1 MPPMSTERAK
11 RLMELFEQAC
21 RLDAS
26 ARPGFLDEHC
36 GGDAEL
42 RRDLERMFAH
52 DAATQ
57 PLFRSQALV
66 GEIAQA
72 AGALAGGVAAAPVA
86 SEMPSEIGPYRILGC
101 IGQGGMGTVYEAEQQ
116 SPRRTVALKVI
127 RPELVSL
134 SLAQRFEIEAHVLG
148 RLQHPGIAQ
157 VFEAGT
163 IQTPTGPQMFI
174 AMELVRGKPLTEHAR
189 AEPQPLSVRQRVAL
203 MARVCDAV
211 HHAHQRGIIH
221 RDLKPSNILVVPET
235 DDHDSS
241 GFPTG
246 AAPAGV
252 RSGTVRAAD
261 SVLRAGD
268 RSLAHVGQPKVLDF
282 GVARASD
289 SDLQVTLVQT
299 GFGQLIGTLPYMSP
313 EQFAGDPAEIDTRSD
328 VYALGVILYELL
340 TGALPHPT
348 ATRSIPEAI
357 RAVRED
363 VPRPLSSF
371 SRVLRGELD
380 TIVAKALDKDKARRY
395 QSAAELGSDLRR
407 FLAGEPI
414 LAKRDSNLY
423 VLRKTLRRYRL
434 AAAAGTAV
442 LVLALAASLA
452 LVVLYSRAEKSRKA
466 AEHERSVASA
476 AHAAAQR
483 EAERARA
490 EERKTHQINQ
500 VLTRLF
506 HAADPKSAK
515 GRDRTVREVL
525 DECADRVLAGLSDAP
540 DVRAAVQYAI
550 GQTYQALGEY
560 ERAERLH
567 RDAYNTAKALYGD
580 EPRRDTADYAVSLA
594 AVVGNLG
601 QLDEAETLLREALA
615 MHVAVEG
622 ADSPDVAWDLHSLST
637 VLVNKHELDE
647 AEVLARRSLAMYR
660 RYREQG
666 LTDLGGPA
674 PDEQSMLTDALGS
687 LVMLLYQ
694 QRDFEEALPLAREA
708 LEVAR
713 SEVGEAH
720 PQMAMAL
727 NNLGAVLS
735 AIGRKEEALERYEQ
749 AIAVV
754 RQVQGADHP
763 DVASGLVNVGLELL
777 DQSQPERAEA
787 AFREAVEIRRA
798 KLPAGHVHIGDALSG
813 WGMALTRAGRAQEA
827 EPVLREALE
836 LRRGGYPPGDA
847 RVAFTQ
853 VGLGSCLVAL
863 GRYEEAEPLLR
874 DAHAVI
880 AAQRGPRHKYALEA
894 LRGLLRIYE
903 EQERTDEAAE
913 VRAALDVPRS

>member
-1 MPPMSTERAK
+1 MD
-11 RLMELFEQAC
+11 LFEQAC
-21 RLDAS
+21 RLEAS

-52 DAATQ
+52 DAATR

-72 AGALAGGVAAAPVA
+72 AGALAGGVAPAA

-127 RPELVSL
+127 RPELASL
-134 SLAQRFEIEAHVLG
+134 SLAQRFELEAHVLG

-163 IQTPTGPQMFI
+163 VSTPTGPRMFI

-235 DDHDSS
+235 DDHESAGLPPGATPAAVGS
-241 GFPTG
+241 GMM
-246 AAPAGV
+246 
-252 RSGTVRAAD
+252 RAAD
-261 SVLRAGD
+261 SALRAGD
-268 RSLAHVGQPKVLDF
+268 RSLARVGQPKVLDF

-380 TIVAKALDKDKARRY
+380 TIVSKALDKDKTRRY

-434 AAAAGTAV
+434 AAAAGATV

-452 LVVLYSRAEKSRKA
+452 LGVLYSRAEESRKA
-466 AEHERSVASA
+466 AEHERSVASEA
-476 AHAAAQR
+476 RAAAQH

-490 EERKTHQINQ
+490 EERKTRQINQ

-515 GRDRTVREVL
+515 GRERTVREVL
-525 DECADRVLAGLSDAP
+525 DECADRVLAGLGDAP
-540 DVRAAVQYAI
+540 DVQAAVQYAI
-550 GQTYQALGEY
+550 GQTYQSLGEY

-567 RDAYNTAKALYGD
+567 RDAYNTAKALYRD

-601 QLDEAETLLREALA
+601 RLDEAETLLREAMA
-615 MHVAVEG
+615 MHEAVEG
-622 ADSPDVAWDLHSLST
+622 PDGPSVAWDLHSLST
-637 VLVNKHELDE
+637 VLVNQYELEE
-647 AEVLARRSLAMYR
+647 AETLARRSLAMYR

-666 LTDLGGPA
+666 LTDVGGPA
-674 PDEQSMLTDALGS
+674 PDEQSMLADALGS

-694 QRDFEEALPLAREA
+694 KRDFEEALPIAREA
-708 LEVAR
+708 VAVAR
-713 SEVGEAH
+713 AEVGEVH
-720 PQMAMAL
+720 PQTAMAL

-735 AIGRKEEALERYEQ
+735 ATGRPAEALEHYEQ

-754 RQVQGADHP
+754 RQVQGDDHP

-777 DQSQPERAEA
+777 DQNQPERAEA
-787 AFREAVEIRRA
+787 AYREAVEIRRA
-798 KLPAGHVHIGDALSG
+798 KLPAGHVQIGDALSG
-813 WGMALTRAGRAQEA
+813 WGIALTRAARAQQA

-836 LRRGGYPPGDA
+836 LRRAGYPPGDA

-863 GRYEEAEPLLR
+863 GRFEEAEPLLR
-874 DAHAVI
+874 DAHATI

-894 LRGLLRIYE
+894 LRGLLRIFE

-913 VRAALDVPRS
+913 IRAALEMPRG